1 MVAPAILIVHR
12 GEDGMITPMPFCY
25 RSGELM
31 TLVEEIADY
40 LAGMG
45 LVGSLWEG
53 IAADRLRVILE
64 QKVKL
69 QEAAKAV
76 KEAQETADMWM
87 VGPLQEVGR

>member
-1 MVAPAILIVHR
+1 
-12 GEDGMITPMPFCY
+12 MITPMPFCY